1 MPIKVVIADD
11 HELFRDG
18 LKMMLDD
25 TENIELCGEAIDG
38 RALIELVNEHK
49 PDVVVTDIRMP
60 GLDGVE
66 ATKHIKE
73 HFEHIE
79 VVALSM
85 FDDEELIMEMLEA
98 GAIGYLLKNSDK
110 PELVEA
116 IHAAFD
122 HEPYYCKHT
131 SRKLTK
137 LIAMSKAAK
146 QKKEKEAEF
155 TDKEKEIIRLIC
167 QEFTNKEIGKKL
179 FLSTRTI
186 EGYRM
191 KILEKMDVKNTVGI
205 VIEAMRLGIYEPDLH

>member
-1 MPIKVVIADD
+1 MSIKVIIADD

-18 LKMMLDD
+18 LKLMLND
-25 TENIELCGEAIDG
+25 TDNINLCGEAIDG
-38 RALIELVNEHK
+38 RALIDLVKEHQ
-49 PDVVVTDIRMP
+49 PDVVVTDIKMP

-66 ATKHIKE
+66 ATKHIRE
-73 HFEHIE
+73 HYKNTEII
-79 VVALSM
+79 ALSM
-85 FDDEELIMEMLEA
+85 FDDEELIMEMLDA

-116 IHAAFD
+116 ISCAYNHQ
-122 HEPYYCKHT
+122 PYYCKHT

-137 LIAMSKAAK
+137 LIALSKEANR
-146 QKKEKEAEF
+146 KKEKEAEF